1 MKDHV
6 AILIKDQ
13 KKFLFIKRSKH
24 KKTLPNI
31 WAFPSG
37 TKEENET
44 IEETAKREAFE
55 ELDVL
60 ITSKK
65 FLTVKELPEFRVRL
79 HFLICEINSGI
90 PRIKEMNEI
99 DELEWL
105 TFSEFFNKY
114 ADNEIGHGLI
124 FLRKNP
130 AIWKEFA

>member
-13 KKFLFIKRSKH
+13 KKFLFIKRSKN

-37 TKEENET
+37 TKEDGESVEA
-44 IEETAKREAFE
+44 TAIREAFE

-65 FLTVKELPEFRVRL
+65 LLTIKELPEFGVRL
-79 HFLICEINSGI
+79 HFLIAEVESGI
-90 PRIKEMNEI
+90 PTIKEVNEI
-99 DELEWL
+99 DKIGWL
-105 TFSEFFNKY
+105 TFNEFFNKFS
-114 ADNEIGHGLI
+114 DNEIG
-124 FLRKNP
+124 
-130 AIWKEFA
+130 